1 MERIE
6 HQASFG
12 GWQDVYKH
20 DSSSLNCAMN
30 FAIYIPEHES
40 GEKLPVLYWLSGLTC
55 TEQNFITKAGVQQ
68 FAAQHKIIIV
78 ASDTSPRGEGV
89 ANVEDYDLGQG
100 AGFYLNATQQPWSKH
115 YQMYDYIVNE
125 LPTLIEQN
133 FPVSDKRGIFG
144 HSMGGHGALTI
155 ALKNPT
161 RYHSVSAFSPIVT
174 PSQVPWGQ
182 KAFTAY
188 LGPDQKSWKAYDALE
203 LLQQFGTSLPILI
216 DQGLADS
223 FLNMQLQPQQF
234 AEIAKQ
240 KNVNLALNLREN
252 YDHSYYFIAS
262 FIGQHIGFHSK
273 ILNQKF

>member
-30 FAIYIPEHES
+30 FAIYIPDHES

-78 ASDTSPRGEGV
+78 APDTSPRGEGV

-100 AGFYLNATQQPWSKH
+100 ASFYLNATQQPWSKH

-188 LGPDQKSWKAYDALE
+188 LGPDQESWKAYDASE

-240 KNVNLALNLREN
+240 KNVNLTLNLREN

-273 ILNQKF
+273 ILNKKF

>member
-1 MERIE
+1 MECIE

-78 ASDTSPRGEGV
+78 APDTSPRGEDV

-100 AGFYLNATQQPWSKH
+100 AGFYLNATQLPWSKH

-133 FPVSDKRGIFG
+133 FPASDKRSIFG

-188 LGPDQKSWKAYDALE
+188 LGPDQESWKAYDASE

-223 FLNMQLQPQQF
+223 FLDMQLQPQQF

-240 KNVNLALNLREN
+240 KNVNLTLNLREN

>member
-78 ASDTSPRGEGV
+78 TPDTSPRGEGV

-188 LGPDQKSWKAYDALE
+188 LGPDQESWKAYDASE

-223 FLNMQLQPQQF
+223 FLNTQLHPQQF
-234 AEIAKQ
+234 SEIAKQ
-240 KNVNLALNLREN
+240 KNIDLTLNLREN

-262 FIGQHIGFHSK
+262 FIGQHIEFHSK
-273 ILNQKF
+273 ILYQKF

>member
-1 MERIE
+1 MDRIE
-6 HQASFG
+6 HQASFS

-78 ASDTSPRGEGV
+78 TPDTSPRGECV

-188 LGPDQKSWKAYDALE
+188 LGPDQESWKAYDASE

-223 FLNMQLQPQQF
+223 FLNTQLHPQHF
-234 AEIAKQ
+234 SEIAKQ
-240 KNVNLALNLREN
+240 KNIDLTLNLREN

-262 FIGQHIGFHSK
+262 FIGQHIEFHSK
-273 ILNQKF
+273 ILYQKF

>member
-78 ASDTSPRGEGV
+78 APDTSPRGEDV

-100 AGFYLNATQQPWSKH
+100 AGFYLNATQLPWSKH

-133 FPVSDKRGIFG
+133 FPASDKRSIFG

-188 LGPDQKSWKAYDALE
+188 LGPDQVSWKAYDASE
-203 LLQQFGTSLPILI
+203 LLQQFGTYLPILI

-223 FLNMQLQPQQF
+223 FLDMQLQPQQF

-240 KNVNLALNLREN
+240 KNVNLTLNLREN

>member
-30 FAIYIPEHES
+30 FAIYIPDHES

-78 ASDTSPRGEGV
+78 APDTSPRGEGV

-133 FPVSDKRGIFG
+133 FPISDKRGIFG

-188 LGPDQKSWKAYDALE
+188 LGLDQESWKAYDASE

-223 FLNMQLQPQQF
+223 FMNTQLHPKQF
-234 AEIAKQ
+234 SEIAKQ
-240 KNVNLALNLREN
+240 KNIDVTLNLREN

-262 FIGQHIGFHSK
+262 FIGQHIEFHSK
-273 ILNQKF
+273 ILYQKF

>member
-78 ASDTSPRGEGV
+78 APDTSPRGEDV

-100 AGFYLNATQQPWSKH
+100 AGFYLNATQLPWSKH

-133 FPVSDKRGIFG
+133 FPASDKRSIFG

-188 LGPDQKSWKAYDALE
+188 LGPDQESWKAYDASE

-223 FLNMQLQPQQF
+223 FLDMQLQPQQF

-240 KNVNLALNLREN
+240 KNVNLTLNLREN

>member
-188 LGPDQKSWKAYDALE
+188 LGPDQKNWKAYDALE